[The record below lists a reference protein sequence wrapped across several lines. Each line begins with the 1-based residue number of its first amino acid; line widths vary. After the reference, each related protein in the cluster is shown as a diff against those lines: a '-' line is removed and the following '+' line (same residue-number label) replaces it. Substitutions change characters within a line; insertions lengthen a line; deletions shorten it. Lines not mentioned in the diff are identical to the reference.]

1 MRFVIQRVSE
11 ASVTID
17 NTIHSSIQ
25 AGLLI
30 LMGVEE
36 LDTTEDADWL
46 CQKLIGLRIF
56 SDTEH
61 KMNLALKD
69 LNGDVLLVSQFTL
82 FASTKKGNRP
92 SFIKSA
98 KPDIAIPLYEYCVQQ
113 LSSLLEKPIKTGIFG
128 ADMKVSLINDGPVTF
143 IMDSK
148 NKE

>member
-98 KPDIAIPLYEYCVQQ
+98 RPDTAIPLYEYCIQQ
-113 LSSLLEKPIKTGIFG
+113 LSLLLEKPIKTGVFG
-128 ADMKVSLINDGPVTF
+128 ADMKVSLINDGPVT
-143 IMDSK
+143 IIIDSK